1 MVSLLNRGKKGG
13 KEKRSAS
20 QWAVAWRRF
29 RKHKSGLFGLGL
41 VLALLFIAV
50 FNAYL
55 APYPARPNP
64 DAFKPLYEGEA
75 ADPPSLKHLFGTTR
89 MGTDV
94 YSEVVHASI
103 YTVYVAI
110 IGTAFT
116 ILLVV
121 LVGITSGYF
130 GSHIDDAL
138 MRITE
143 VFLVF
148 PSLLLILVFARIYQL
163 SPFYVPFYYIGPFPV
178 PIGLTIVILIVAVF
192 AWAGYARVIRGEVLK
207 IKESEYVQAAKSLGA
222 SSRWI
227 MTRHILPNVLPQV
240 IVIAT
245 LTMAAIVL
253 IEAGV
258 TFLGFG
264 DPNTVTWGALM
275 QENLSDMSSLWWTV
289 IFPGSAIF
297 LTVLAF
303 NLLGDGLSD
312 ALNPRLRE

>member
-1 MVSLLNRGKKGG
+1 MVSIFRGSKKGNG
-13 KEKRSAS
+13 EKRSAS

-29 RKHKSGLFGLGL
+29 KKHKSGLFGLGL
-41 VLALLFIAV
+41 VLALLFIAI

-55 APYPARPNP
+55 APYPARPDP

-75 ADPPSLKHLFGTTR
+75 AQPPSWKHLFGTTR

-94 YSEVVHASI
+94 YSEVIHASI
-103 YTVYVAI
+103 YTVYVAV
-110 IGTAFT
+110 IGTFFT
-116 ILLVV
+116 ILLVI

-130 GSHIDDAL
+130 GSFIDDAL

-163 SPFYVPFYYIGPFPV
+163 SPYYMPFYYIGPFPV
-178 PIGLTIVILIVAVF
+178 PAGLTIVILIVAVF

-207 IKESEYVQAAKSLGA
+207 IKESEYVQSAKSLGA
-222 SSRWI
+222 SSSWI
-227 MTRHILPNVLPQV
+227 MSRHILPNVLPQI

-245 LTMAAIVL
+245 LTMATIVL

-289 IFPGSAIF
+289 IFPGAAIF

-303 NLLGDGLSD
+303 NLMGDGLSD

>member
-1 MVSLLNRGKKGG
+1 MVSFRRGG
-13 KEKRSAS
+13 KEGGEKRRSAS

-29 RKHKSGLFGLGL
+29 KKHKSGLFGLGL
-41 VLALLFIAV
+41 VIALIVIAI
-50 FNAYL
+50 FNSVL
-55 APYPARPNP
+55 APYPARPHP
-64 DAFKPLYEGEA
+64 DAFKPLYDGEA
-75 ADPPSLKHLFGTTR
+75 AEPPSLKHLFGTSA
-89 MGTDV
+89 MGTDI
-94 YSEVVHASI
+94 YSEVIHASV

-110 IGTAFT
+110 IGTIFT
-116 ILLVV
+116 VLLVV
-121 LVGITSGYF
+121 VVGIVSGYF
-130 GSHIDDAL
+130 GGYVDDAL
-138 MRITE
+138 MRVTE

-163 SPFYVPFYYIGPFPV
+163 SPFYVPFFYIGPLAV
-178 PIGLTIVILIVAVF
+178 PIGLTIVILIVALF

-227 MTRHILPNVLPQV
+227 MIRHILPNVLPQV

-245 LTMAAIVL
+245 LTMASIVL
-253 IEAGV
+253 VEAGV

-275 QENLSDMSSLWWTV
+275 QENLQDMSSMWWTV
-289 IFPGSAIF
+289 VFPGLAIF

-303 NLLGDGLSD
+303 NLVGDGLSD
-312 ALNPRLRE
+312 AINPRLRE

>member
-1 MVSLLNRGKKGG
+1 MVSFRRSEKGDGRSKRG
-13 KEKRSAS
+13 AS

-50 FNAYL
+50 FNSVL
-55 APYPARPNP
+55 TPYPARPDP

-75 ADPPSLKHLFGTTR
+75 GDPPSLKHLFGTTG

-94 YSEVVHASI
+94 YSEVIHASV
-103 YTVYVAI
+103 YTVYVAV
-110 IGTAFT
+110 IGTFFT
-116 ILLVV
+116 VLLVV

-130 GSHIDDAL
+130 GSYVDDVL

-143 VFLVF
+143 IFLVF

-163 SPFYVPFYYIGPFPV
+163 SPVYMPFIYLGPFPI
-178 PIGLTIVILIVAVF
+178 PAGLTIVILIVAIF
-192 AWAGYARVIRGEVLK
+192 AWAGYARVIRGEVMK

-222 SSRWI
+222 SSSWI
-227 MTRHILPNVLPQV
+227 MSRHILPNVLPQI

-245 LTMAAIVL
+245 LTMAGIVL
-253 IEAGV
+253 VEAGV

-275 QENLSDMSSLWWTV
+275 QENISDMSTLWWAV
-289 IFPGSAIF
+289 VFPGIAIF

-303 NLLGDGLSD
+303 NLMGDGLSD

>member
-1 MVSLLNRGKKGG
+1 MASLFKRGKKGSDG
-13 KEKRSAS
+13 KRSAS

-55 APYPARPNP
+55 APYPARPDP

-94 YSEVVHASI
+94 YSEVIHSSI
-103 YTVYVAI
+103 YTVYVAL
-110 IGTAFT
+110 IGTFFT
-116 ILLVV
+116 VLLVV

-130 GSHIDDAL
+130 GSYIDDAL

-143 VFLVF
+143 IFLVF
-148 PSLLLILVFARIYQL
+148 PALLLILVFARIYQL
-163 SPFYVPFYYIGPFPV
+163 SPFYVPFFYLGPFPV

-207 IKESEYVQAAKSLGA
+207 IKESEYVQAARSLGA
-222 SSRWI
+222 SSSWI
-227 MTRHILPNVLPQV
+227 MSRHILPNVLPQI

-289 IFPGSAIF
+289 IFPGMAIF

-303 NLLGDGLSD
+303 NLMGDGLAD